1 MMALRHRLTIL
12 AAGTVGITVVLISI
26 VAYVALRSELRG
38 QVDDALSAQL
48 EQVRENGGLLIRR
61 TDFPL
66 PPSRNGAPSGP
77 VQVITSTGDIYFPAQ
92 GGLTVPVDAGD
103 RAVAAGQ
110 RTSLLRDTRGGGV
123 PLRVLTVGVPGGGAI
138 QFVRSLR
145 NVDSTLSRLRLLL
158 ALLCF
163 AGMLLAALFGRLFAR
178 RVIQPVTDLTAA
190 AEHITQTEDLGRRIE
205 VPGDDEVGRMAAR
218 FNTML
223 DTLEGSRRALD
234 DSVHAQRQL
243 VADASHE
250 LRTPVTSLRTNIEV
264 LLAGGELPDDD
275 RRRLLEDVRAET
287 EELSA
292 LITDVIELARG
303 DEPLSGVEEVQ
314 LDALVAE
321 AVARAQRRRPNVTF
335 ATGLTPTVVEGLPDR
350 LGRAVDNLLDNA
362 GKYSPGGTVV
372 EVLLAAGELSVRDHG
387 PGIPAADRPHV
398 FDRFYRGATARGRP
412 GSGLGLA
419 IVRQVAE
426 THGGTVAVY
435 EGAGGGSRFVLKLPV
450 LGTGVDAGGAEQA
463 ATQPLRP
470 AGSPVSEPDARPDA
484 AATEPLAHEPDDPA
498 TDPRAAEPDVR
509 PDAPATE
516 PLEHEPDDPATD
528 PRAAEPDVRPDAPAT
543 GSRAAASEPERDGP
557 AAQPP
562 EPAAPRGDGP
572 QNGRP
577 GAPEPARE
585 PSAS

>member
-12 AAGTVGITVVLISI
+12 TAGAVGITVVLISI

-38 QVDDALSAQL
+38 QVDDALAAQFQ
-48 EQVRENGGLLIRR
+48 QVRATRNLGAGQS
-61 TDFPL
+61 FPL
-66 PPSRNGAPSGP
+66 PPARAGGP
-77 VQVITSTGDIYFPAQ
+77 YGPAQ
-92 GGLTVPVDAGD
+92 LIDYAGDVLIPARGDLPVPIDASD
-103 RAVAAGQ
+103 RAVAAGRQ
-110 RTSLLRDTRGGGV
+110 GTLLRDIHAAGVHLRLLTVPIGGGEAV
-123 PLRVLTVGVPGGGAI
+123 QLA
-138 QFVRSLR
+138 RSLG
-145 NVDSTLSRLRLLL
+145 NVDATLSRLRLLL
-158 ALLCF
+158 LTLC
-163 AGMLLAALFGRLFAR
+163 AGGTLLAALCGRLFAR

-335 ATGLTPTVVEGLPDR
+335 ATGLAPTVVEGLPDR

-372 EVLLAAGELSVRDHG
+372 EVLLAGGELSVRDHG

-435 EGAGGGSRFVLKLPV
+435 EGAGGGSRFVLRLPV
-450 LGTGVDAGGAEQA
+450 LGAGVDAAGVEQSVTQPPKPA
-463 ATQPLRP
+463 ASRASASDARRDPPVTGSGTSEPGSAAPKSPQHEPDSSAPGSRAPEPDEQLDAPATQPL
-470 AGSPVSEPDARPDA
+470 
-484 AATEPLAHEPDDPA
+484 
-498 TDPRAAEPDVR
+498 
-509 PDAPATE
+509 
-516 PLEHEPDDPATD
+516 
-528 PRAAEPDVRPDAPAT
+528 
-543 GSRAAASEPERDGP
+543 GP
-557 AAQPP
+557 AAR
-562 EPAAPRGDGP
+562 RGGGP

-577 GAPEPARE
+577 DASEPARE

>member
-1 MMALRHRLTIL
+1 MMALRHRLTIMT
-12 AAGTVGITVVLISI
+12 AGTVGITVVLISI

-38 QVDDALSAQL
+38 QVDDALTAQYQQAREVGVPLQPAMRFPQPSA
-48 EQVRENGGLLIRR
+48 RAGG
-61 TDFPL
+61 PA
-66 PPSRNGAPSGP
+66 GV
-77 VQVITSTGDIYFPAQ
+77 VQVITGAGDIYRRAV
-92 GGLTVPVDAGD
+92 GDLLVPVDAQD
-103 RAVAAGQ
+103 RAVALRQ
-110 RTSLLRDTRGGGV
+110 RSELLRDTHSGDV
-123 PLRVLTVGVPGGGAI
+123 HLRVLTAPLEEPGFAV

-145 NVDSTLSRLRLLL
+145 NVDSTLSRLKVLL

-163 AGMLLAALFGRLFAR
+163 AGMLLAALFGRLFGR
-178 RVIQPVTDLTAA
+178 QVIQPVTDLTAA
-190 AEHITQTEDLGRRIE
+190 AEHITQTEDLGRRID

-250 LRTPVTSLRTNIEV
+250 LRTPVTALRTNIEV

-275 RRRLLEDVRAET
+275 RRRLLEDVREET

-314 LDALVAE
+314 LDALVTE

-335 ATGLTPTVVEGLPDR
+335 DERLEPTVVAGLPDR

-362 GKYSPGGTVV
+362 GKYSGDGTTV
-372 EVLLAAGELSVRDHG
+372 EVALQGGELSVRDHG
-387 PGIPAADRPHV
+387 PGIAADDRPHV

-426 THGGTVAVY
+426 THGGSVRVE
-435 EGAGGGSRFVLKLPV
+435 EGAGGGSRFVL
-450 LGTGVDAGGAEQA
+450 T
-463 ATQPLRP
+463 
-470 AGSPVSEPDARPDA
+470 
-484 AATEPLAHEPDDPA
+484 LA
-498 TDPRAAEPDVR
+498 
-509 PDAPATE
+509 
-516 PLEHEPDDPATD
+516 PLETG
-528 PRAAEPDVRPDAPAT
+528 AP
-543 GSRAAASEPERDGP
+543 GPE
-557 AAQPP
+557 P
-562 EPAAPRGDGP
+562 EPAS
-572 QNGRP
+572 Q
-577 GAPEPARE
+577 PAAR
-585 PSAS
+585 